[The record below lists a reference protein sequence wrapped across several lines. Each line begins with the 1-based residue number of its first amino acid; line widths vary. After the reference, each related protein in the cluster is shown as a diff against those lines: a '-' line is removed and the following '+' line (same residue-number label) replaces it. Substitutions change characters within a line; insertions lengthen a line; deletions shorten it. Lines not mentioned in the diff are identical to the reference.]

1 MPMVGSTTKILLNLK
16 ETIMSN
22 KTLTLRS
29 TDIPHIHKLS
39 VGFDSMFDELLRLDS
54 RQTDN
59 YPPYNITQIN
69 EDEYM
74 ISVAVAGF
82 GPENLKVTKEKNFL
96 VVEGNPVVPVHEDSV
111 SYKVLHK
118 GIGTRYFKREFK
130 LADHVEVVNA
140 SLELGILAVY
150 LKREVPEAE
159 KPKTIAI
166 SYNK

>member
-1 MPMVGSTTKILLNLK
+1 MTS
-16 ETIMSN
+16 

-29 TDIPHIHKLS
+29 TDIPHIHKFS

-96 VVEGNPVVPVHEDSV
+96 VIEGNPLVSVHEDST

-140 SLELGILAVY
+140 SLERGILAVY
-150 LKREVPEAE
+150 LKREIPEE
-159 KPKTIAI
+159 QRPKRIEITA
-166 SYNK
+166 K